1 VTNPERQHR
10 RPSRVGGPV
19 SVTVLVGVIAT
30 GLAVGGLTWARSGQG
45 STAVAPRSAVST
57 RDPRPVTTLLAV
69 PARRTGAV
77 LPERPTSSRLPN
89 GTVVPIRPADTAG
102 NGSLTVPD
110 DIRTAGWWRGGAR
123 LGDPFGATL
132 LAAHV
137 DSFKQG
143 LGPYAS
149 LLSVRAGQQ
158 IVVASAHLTQTFSVV
173 SLRVVPRLSLPQ
185 HGSLFSAS
193 GERRLVLVTCAGPY
207 DAERGGY
214 QNLAVI
220 RAVATSGTQP
230 RSGP

>member
-1 VTNPERQHR
+1 MTTSERQH
-10 RPSRVGGPV
+10 RVGGPV
-19 SVTVLVGVIAT
+19 GVIVLVAVIAT
-30 GLAVGGLTWARSGQG
+30 GLAVTGLTSARSRQG
-45 STAVAPRSAVST
+45 PTAEARPSAVST
-57 RDPRPVTTLLAV
+57 RDPRPVTTLPAV

-77 LPERPTSSRLPN
+77 PPERPTSSRLPN

-102 NGSLTVPD
+102 NGSLAVPD
-110 DIRTAGWWRGGAR
+110 DIRTAGWWRGGSR

-137 DSFKQG
+137 DSFAQG

-158 IVVASAHLTQTFSVV
+158 IVVTSAHLTQTFSVV
-173 SLRVVPRLSLPQ
+173 SLRVVPRRSLPQ
-185 HGSLFSAS
+185 HGSLFSAR
-193 GERRLVLVTCAGPY
+193 GERRLVLVTCVGPY
-207 DAERGGY
+207 SAERGGY

-220 RAVATSGTQP
+220 RAVPTSGTQP